1 MRALALGV
9 AGLVLA
15 LGVFVPAVAA
25 AESGEELR
33 ARGEQLAKDGRYSEA
48 IDAFKAAEKVEPRA
62 RHACFI
68 ALAYTRRELWA
79 QAEIF
84 LDQCHARATASD
96 PLPEWVPM
104 VDTLLKERLA
114 LAAPIDIRVEPADA
128 DVKLAVPNFANDE
141 LIKPRTIH
149 LPKGRHVIIA
159 TAQGFNDAQKTIE
172 VTDTSPQVVTITMLP
187 IATTSPDVIVRP
199 VAGVATARPSNVPL
213 VLIGAGAGVTLI
225 GAAAHL
231 FVYWPARNDLAK
243 LRPTAPGYTAAETKW
258 SKWRSLTIGLYAIGG
273 ATLITGLVLKMTV
286 FKTTE
291 NAPQVSLVPQDGGGM
306 LSIGWNR

>member
-1 MRALALGV
+1 MRFLAIGVAGLALALGV
-9 AGLVLA
+9 L
-15 LGVFVPAVAA
+15 VPAVAV
-25 AESGEELR
+25 AESGEEMR

-104 VDTLLKERLA
+104 VDELLKERLA
-114 LAAPIDIRVEPADA
+114 LAAPIEIKVEPADA
-128 DVKLAVPNFANDE
+128 DVKLAISSFANDE
-141 LIKPRTIH
+141 LMKPRTIH
-149 LPKGRHVIIA
+149 LQQGRHVVIA

-172 VTDTSPQVVTITMLP
+172 VTDKTPQIVTITMLP
-187 IATTSPDVIVRP
+187 IATTPPDVIVRP
-199 VAGVATARPSNVPL
+199 GAGVATARPSNLPL

-243 LRPTAPGYTAAETKW
+243 LPKTAPGYGAAENRW
-258 SKWRSLTIGLYAIGG
+258 SKWRNLTIGLYAVGG

-291 NAPQVSLVPQDGGGM
+291 NAPQVSVVPQDGGGM
-306 LSIGWNR
+306 LSVGWNR